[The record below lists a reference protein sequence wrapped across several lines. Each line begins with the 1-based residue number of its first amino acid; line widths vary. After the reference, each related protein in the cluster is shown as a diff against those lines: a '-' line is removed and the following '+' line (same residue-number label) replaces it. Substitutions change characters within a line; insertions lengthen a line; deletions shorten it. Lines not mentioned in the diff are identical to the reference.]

1 MKINDLLFF
10 VLQPTNGTEQALY
23 DKERWKYIWYGVL
36 SNILTGIFDYE
47 NVNNVLRRRIDQ
59 SFFNSAYVC
68 AFKDST
74 DNQIVA
80 PANPTGRLNAW
91 NEYSAFMAI
100 MPDGTEKQV
109 TKENAVIG
117 YNYNITSVSDSV
129 LAWQYAQCL
138 AELKVSIDNA
148 IILSRKSALLEVPDK
163 NSLNEVLTQ
172 FNNHT
177 VGNPVTVSLNRP
189 DTNFKTLSFSTPETI
204 SSYYDGLRDVLNEF
218 LTVTGLSSL
227 VNPNKK
233 ERLITSEIS
242 SNDDIKNTLLSNRI
256 QNRKEFIANVN
267 EKFGTDWKVDVDDKI
282 IDTVNGIFDYEKGA
296 KTNVQE

>member
-1 MKINDLLFF
+1 
-10 VLQPTNGTEQALY
+10 
-23 DKERWKYIWYGVL
+23 
-36 SNILTGIFDYE
+36 
-47 NVNNVLRRRIDQ
+47 
-59 SFFNSAYVC
+59 
-68 AFKDST
+68 
-74 DNQIVA
+74 
-80 PANPTGRLNAW
+80 
-91 NEYSAFMAI
+91 MAI

-129 LAWQYAQCL
+129 LAWQYAQCI

-177 VGNPVTVSLNRP
+177 VGNPVTVALNRP
-189 DTNFKTLSFSTPETI
+189 DKKFNTLSFSTPETI

-267 EKFGTDWKVDVDDKI
+267 EKFGTDWKVDVDNKI
-282 IDTVNGIFDYEKGA
+282 IDTVNGIFDFERGA
-296 KTNVQE
+296 ETNVQE